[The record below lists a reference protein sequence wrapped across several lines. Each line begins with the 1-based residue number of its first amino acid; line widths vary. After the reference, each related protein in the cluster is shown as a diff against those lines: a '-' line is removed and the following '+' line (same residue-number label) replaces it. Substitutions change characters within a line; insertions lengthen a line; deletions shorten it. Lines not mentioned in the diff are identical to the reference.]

1 MIVAFSRKFIFVK
14 TRKTAGTSIE
24 IALSRFC
31 DEGDIITPISPV
43 DEAVRRQHGGRPPQ
57 NYCGDDAAERR
68 FCAAIESGNL
78 AEIKTA
84 GRLAR
89 RTRNFC
95 NHMPAPAIAH
105 NISAA
110 FWDDAFKFT
119 IDRHPYEKAV
129 SLAHYGFERFVRNNA
144 GVSFDRYLDL
154 VVKRGKYRN
163 FDLYS
168 ENGLPVVDEVLK
180 YEELPECFTL
190 LKERIGID
198 ISPILPKTKH
208 LHRTDR
214 RPARDVLSD
223 LQKEMIQLI
232 CRQEFERSGYAR

>member
-1 MIVAFSRKFIFVK
+1 MIVAFSRKFVFIK

-31 DEGDIITPISPV
+31 DEGDIITPISPA
-43 DEAVRRQHGGRPPQ
+43 DEMVRRQVGGRPPQ
-57 NYCGDDAAERR
+57 NYCSDEAAARGFR
-68 FCAAIESGNL
+68 TAIENGDPV
-78 AEIKTA
+78 EIKAA
-84 GRLAR
+84 GRVAR
-89 RTRNFC
+89 RSRIFW
-95 NHMPAPAIAH
+95 NHMSAPAIARDVPVE
-105 NISAA
+105 
-110 FWDDAFKFT
+110 FWNDAFKFT

-129 SLAHYGFERFVRNNA
+129 SLAHFGFERFARNNA
-144 GVSFDRYLDL
+144 GASFDRYLDR

-168 ENGLPVVDEVLK
+168 ENGVPVVDEVLK
-180 YEELPECFTL
+180 YEDLPDCFLL

-208 LHRTDR
+208 LHRSDR
-214 RPARDVLSD
+214 RPAKDVLSD

-232 CRQEFERSGYAR
+232 CAQEFERSGYAR